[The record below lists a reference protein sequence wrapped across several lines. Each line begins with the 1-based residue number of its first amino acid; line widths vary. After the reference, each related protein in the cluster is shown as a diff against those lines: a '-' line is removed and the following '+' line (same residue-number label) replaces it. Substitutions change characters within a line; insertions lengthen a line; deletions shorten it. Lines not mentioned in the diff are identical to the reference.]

1 MRKLFIADKINNPMV
16 NINKYIN
23 NGNLK
28 IIVKLNSKNT
38 EIIKYDEDKKA
49 LIVQI
54 TQEPK
59 ENKANIEIIK
69 FFTKILKKKIRIK
82 SGLTSKEKI
91 LQIQ

>member
-1 MRKLFIADKINNPMV
+1 MDINE
-16 NINKYIN
+16 YIN

-28 IIVKLNSKNT
+28 IIVKLKSKNI
-38 EIIKYDEDKKA
+38 EIIKYDNEKRA
-49 LIVQI
+49 LIVGI

-69 FFTKILKKKIRIK
+69 YFSKILKKKVRIK

-91 LQIQ
+91 LYIE

>member
-1 MRKLFIADKINNPMV
+1 MV